1 MQTDNYED
9 VNNIP
14 VNMKH
19 QKRNKEREKTQ
30 NVTSDHMKEWL
41 TLSEVQAA
49 VSQYKTQEFSRTR
62 WSHKGNVDTRGQ
74 FIYMKT
80 LYNHSWS
87 FRILSH
93 KWREAINIPIS
104 FDKRTNSNCYI

>member
-1 MQTDNYED
+1 MQTDNYEY

-19 QKRNKEREKTQ
+19 QKRNKVRENTQ
-30 NVTSDHMKEWL
+30 NVTSDHMKECL

-87 FRILSH
+87 FRTLSH
-93 KWREAINIPIS
+93 
-104 FDKRTNSNCYI
+104 